1 MGLGNLAEIAARLVE
16 HGLASDTPAALVSQ
30 GTQAGQQVTRGAL
43 SELPALARRYQLKP
57 PTLIVVGQVVAL
69 FAERAMAHPS
79 YLGAGSPIS
88 REAVACA

>member
-1 MGLGNLAEIAARLVE
+1 
-16 HGLASDTPAALVSQ
+16 
-30 GTQAGQQVTRGAL
+30 L

-79 YLGAGSPIS
+79 YLGAGSPVS